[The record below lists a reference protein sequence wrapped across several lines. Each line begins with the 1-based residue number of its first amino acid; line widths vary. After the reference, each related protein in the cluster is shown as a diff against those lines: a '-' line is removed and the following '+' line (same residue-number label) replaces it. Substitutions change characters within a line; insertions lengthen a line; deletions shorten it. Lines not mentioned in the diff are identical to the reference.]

1 MLKNVVGAEL
11 WGDSDRFKCSKK
23 IKMNTIF
30 GQPWQIK
37 TCLKTKRNE
46 RRLKGNELVGLKY
59 AMSHGQEV
67 ATVIVA

>member
-1 MLKNVVGAEL
+1 
-11 WGDSDRFKCSKK
+11 
-23 IKMNTIF
+23 MNTIF
-30 GQPWQIK
+30 GQPWQMK